1 MPKSLYAGKILL
13 DYSGCVSGLVLS
25 KENTSIISL
34 ALIWEASQAGM
45 DTLAPVPDNICMDEV
60 IRWVRKVHGMVKRAK
75 GFSKKKP
82 APVVVE
88 EKEGSEF
95 KDDAKK
101 EDDDEKVSL
110 CVGV

>member
-34 ALIWEASQAGM
+34 AMIWEATQAEM
-45 DTLAPVPDNICMDEV
+45 DTLAPVPDHICMDEV
-60 IRWVRKVHGMVKRAK
+60 IRWVRKVHGMVKGAK
-75 GFSKKKP
+75 RFSKKTP

-101 EDDDEKVSL
+101 EDDDENVSL